1 VRRGHARSLRVG
13 LVCPYSLESP
23 GGVQNHVLGLADFL
37 ASQGH
42 QPRVLAPGALSNDVL
57 RPLDPRRF
65 TSAGPAVP
73 VRYNGSVA
81 RLSFGPLT
89 AARVRRWLRTG
100 RFDLLHI
107 HEPVTPSIALLALW
121 AAEQPVVATFH
132 AATPRSRSLRLA
144 GTVLRATVDK
154 LDARIA
160 VSETAR
166 QVVRRHLGTD
176 ATVVPNGIHF
186 ADFAEPSPLVLS
198 GSRRRPRLLFLG
210 RTDEPRKG
218 LDVLLAALPAIRR
231 AVPEL
236 EVIVAGEGQLPLPE
250 GCRRVGRVSEAEKV
264 ALLGTADVFVAPQRA
279 RESFG
284 IVLVEAMASGVPVVA
299 SDLAP
304 FVDLLGGDGSGTA
317 TAGTVFAAGDPA
329 ALAGAV
335 VDQLCRPDPART
347 RRARR
352 RARRFDWSAVGA
364 EIEQVYKTVLTTGP
378 AGHRPAARR
387 LTVAPGGGAEPTG
400 VYPCLPRA
408 VRSRG

>member
-1 VRRGHARSLRVG
+1 MRSGSARPLRVG

-37 ASQGH
+37 AERGH
-42 QPRVLAPGALSNDVL
+42 RPQVLAPGSLAADAL
-57 RPLDPRRF
+57 RPLDPLRF
-65 TSAGPAVP
+65 TSAGSAVP

-81 RLSFGPLT
+81 KVSFGPLT
-89 AARVRRWLRTG
+89 AARVRRWLRSG

-121 AAEQPVVATFH
+121 AAEQPVVGTFH

-144 GTVLRATVDK
+144 GTVLRAAVDK

-186 ADFAEPSPLVLS
+186 ADFAQHSPAGPVRA
-198 GSRRRPRLLFLG
+198 RRRLLFLG

-218 LDVLLAALPAIRR
+218 LDVLLDALPAIRR
-231 AVPEL
+231 AEPDL
-236 EVIVAGEGQLPLPE
+236 EVVIAGEGHQPLPA

-264 ALLGTADVFVAPQRA
+264 ELLSTADVFVAPQRA

-284 IVLVEAMASGVPVVA
+284 IVLVEAMASGVPVIA

-304 FVDLLGGDGSGTA
+304 FVDLLGPTGPGTA
-317 TAGTVFAAGDPA
+317 PAGTVFAAGDPT
-329 ALAGAV
+329 ALSRAV
-335 VDQLCRPDPART
+335 IDQLRRPDPART
-347 RRARR
+347 GRARR
-352 RARRFDWSAVGA
+352 RARRYDWSAVGA
-364 EIEQVYKTVLTTGP
+364 EIEQVYRDVLTPGP
-378 AGHRPAARR
+378 AATDRQ
-387 LTVAPGGGAEPTG
+387 
-400 VYPCLPRA
+400 RA
-408 VRSRG
+408 G

>member
-1 VRRGHARSLRVG
+1 VAEGGSLRVG

-37 ASQGH
+37 AGRGH
-42 QPRVLAPGALSNDVL
+42 QPRVLAPGALSADAL
-57 RPLDPRRF
+57 RPLDPGSF
-65 TSAGPAVP
+65 TSAGSAVP

-81 RLSFGPLT
+81 KVSFGPLT
-89 AARVRRWLRTG
+89 AARVRRWLRNG

-132 AATPRSRSLRLA
+132 AATPHSRSLRLA
-144 GTVLRATVDK
+144 GTVLRTAVHK

-166 QVVRRHLGTD
+166 QVVRRHLDTD

-186 ADFAEPSPLVLS
+186 ADFAGNSAPALPGE
-198 GSRRRPRLLFLG
+198 RRPRLLFLG

-218 LDVLLAALPAIRR
+218 LDVLLDALPTIRR
-231 AVPEL
+231 AEPDL
-236 EVIVAGEGQLPLPE
+236 EVVIAGEGAQPLPA
-250 GCRRVGRVSEAEKV
+250 GCRRVGRVSEAEKA
-264 ALLGTADVFVAPQRA
+264 ALLSTADIFVAPQRG

-304 FVDLLGGDGSGTA
+304 FVDLLGATGPETA
-317 TAGTVFAAGDPA
+317 AAGAVFAAGDAA
-329 ALAGAV
+329 ALARV
-335 VDQLCRPDPART
+335 VIDQLRRPDPART
-347 RRARR
+347 RRASR
-352 RARRFDWSAVGA
+352 RARRYDWSAVGA
-364 EIEQVYKTVLTTGP
+364 EIEQVYRTVLTTGP
-378 AGHRPAARR
+378 AALDRQ
-387 LTVAPGGGAEPTG
+387 
-400 VYPCLPRA
+400 RA
-408 VRSRG
+408 G

>member
-1 VRRGHARSLRVG
+1 VPSPRPLRIG

-37 ASQGH
+37 AAQGH
-42 QPRVLAPGALSNDVL
+42 QPRVLAPGALSPDVL
-57 RPLDPRRF
+57 RPLDPGRF
-65 TSAGPAVP
+65 TSAGAAVP

-81 RLSFGPLT
+81 RVNFGPLT
-89 AARVRRWLRTG
+89 AARVRRWLRDG
-100 RFDLLHI
+100 RFDLLHL

-144 GTVLRATVDK
+144 GTVLRAAVDK
-154 LDARIA
+154 LDAKIA

-166 QVVRRHLGTD
+166 QVVRRNLGTD

-186 ADFAEPSPLVLS
+186 ADFALDPPPTPS
-198 GSRRRPRLLFLG
+198 GRRRPRLLFLG

-218 LDVLLAALPAIRR
+218 LDVLLDALPAIRR
-231 AVPEL
+231 AEPDL
-236 EVIVAGEGQLPLPE
+236 EVVVAGEGHQPLPP
-250 GCRRVGRVSEAEKV
+250 GCSRLGRVTEAEKV
-264 ALLGTADVFVAPQRA
+264 ALLSTADVFVAPQRA

-304 FVDLLGGDGSGTA
+304 FVDLLGPAGPGTA
-317 TAGTVFAAGDPA
+317 PAGRVFPAGDPS
-329 ALAGAV
+329 ALARAV
-335 VDQLCRPDPART
+335 IEELRRPDPART

-352 RARRFDWSAVGA
+352 RARRYDWSAVGA
-364 EIEQVYKTVLTTGP
+364 EIEQVYRSVLTTGP
-378 AGHRPAARR
+378 AA
-387 LTVAPGGGAEPTG
+387 TG
-400 VYPCLPRA
+400 RQRA
-408 VRSRG
+408 G

>member
-1 VRRGHARSLRVG
+1 MPRGQAGRLRVG
-13 LVCPYSLESP
+13 LVCPYSLDAP
-23 GGVQNHVLGLADFL
+23 GGVQNHVLGLAHFL
-37 ASQGH
+37 AGQGH
-42 QPRVLAPGALSNDVL
+42 QPRVLAPGALSADAL
-57 RPLDPRRF
+57 RPLDPGRF
-65 TSAGPAVP
+65 TSAGSAVS

-81 RLSFGPLT
+81 RVNFGPLT

-144 GTVLRATVDK
+144 GTMLRSAVDK

-166 QVVRRHLGTD
+166 DVVRRHLGTD

-186 ADFAEPSPLVLS
+186 ADYARPSPPLLP
-198 GSRRRPRLLFLG
+198 GRRRPRLLFLG

-231 AVPEL
+231 AEPDL
-236 EVIVAGEGQLPLPE
+236 EVVIVGEGQHPLPA

-264 ALLGTADVFVAPQRA
+264 ALLSTADVFIAPQRA

-299 SDLAP
+299 SDLIP
-304 FVDLLGGDGSGTA
+304 FVDLLGPAGPGTA
-317 TAGTVFAAGDPA
+317 AAGTVFRAGDPA
-329 ALAGAV
+329 ALAQAV
-335 VDQLCRPDPART
+335 IEELRRPDPART

-352 RARRFDWSAVGA
+352 RAWRYDWSAVGA
-364 EIEQVYKTVLTTGP
+364 EIEQVYRTVLTAGP
-378 AGHRPAARR
+378 AATDRQ
-387 LTVAPGGGAEPTG
+387 
-400 VYPCLPRA
+400 RA
-408 VRSRG
+408 G

>member
-1 VRRGHARSLRVG
+1 MPSGHARSLRIG
-13 LVCPYSLESP
+13 LVCPYSLESA

-37 ASQGH
+37 ATQGH
-42 QPRVLAPGALSNDVL
+42 QPRVLAPGALSADVL
-57 RPLDPRRF
+57 RPLDPALF
-65 TSAGPAVP
+65 TSAGAAVP

-81 RLSFGPLT
+81 RVNFGPLT

-107 HEPVTPSIALLALW
+107 HEPVSPSIALLALW

-144 GTVLRATVDK
+144 GTVLRAAVDK
-154 LDARIA
+154 LDGRIA

-166 QVVRRHLGTD
+166 QAVRRHLGTD
-176 ATVVPNGIHF
+176 TTVVPNGIHF
-186 ADFAEPSPLVLS
+186 TDFAQESVPVLP

-218 LDVLLAALPAIRR
+218 LDVLLGALPAIRR
-231 AVPEL
+231 ALPDL
-236 EVIVAGEGQLPLPE
+236 EVIVAGEGRQPLPA
-250 GCRRVGRVSEAEKV
+250 GCRRLGRVSEAEKV
-264 ALLGTADVFVAPQRA
+264 GLLSTADVFVAPQRA

-304 FVDLLGGDGSGTA
+304 FVDLLGTNGPGA
-317 TAGTVFAAGDPA
+317 EIAGTVFPAGNPA

-335 VDQLCRPDPART
+335 VDQLRRPDPART

-364 EIEQVYKTVLTTGP
+364 EIERVYQSVLTTGP
-378 AGHRPAARR
+378 AATDRR
-387 LTVAPGGGAEPTG
+387 AG
-400 VYPCLPRA
+400 
-408 VRSRG
+408 

>member
-1 VRRGHARSLRVG
+1 VVAPTTTSGRSLRIG

-23 GGVQNHVLGLADFL
+23 GGVQNHVLGLAHFL
-37 ASQGH
+37 AAQGH
-42 QPRVLAPGALSNDVL
+42 QPRVLAPGALSSDGL
-57 RPLDPRRF
+57 RPLEPDHF
-65 TSAGPAVP
+65 TSAGSAVP
-73 VRYNGSVA
+73 VRYNGSIA
-81 RLSFGPLT
+81 RVSFGPLT
-89 AARVRRWLRTG
+89 AARVRRWVRGG

-132 AATPRSRSLRLA
+132 AATPRSRSLRVA
-144 GTVLRATVDK
+144 GTVLRAAVDK

-186 ADFAEPSPLVLS
+186 ADFAHDPLPVLS
-198 GSRRRPRLLFLG
+198 NRRRPRLLFLG

-218 LDVLLAALPAIRR
+218 LEVLLAALPAIRR
-231 AVPEL
+231 AEPDL
-236 EVIVAGEGQLPLPE
+236 EVIVAGEGHQPLPT
-250 GCRRVGRVSEAEKV
+250 GCRRLGRVSEAEKV
-264 ALLGTADVFVAPQRA
+264 ALLSSADVFVAPQRG

-304 FVDLLGGDGSGTA
+304 FVDLLGPPGAGASA
-317 TAGTVFAAGDPA
+317 AGTVFAAGDPA
-329 ALAGAV
+329 ALACAV
-335 VDQLCRPDPART
+335 VDELRRPDPART

-364 EIEQVYKTVLTTGP
+364 RIEQVYRNVLTTGP
-378 AGHRPAARR
+378 AATDRQ
-387 LTVAPGGGAEPTG
+387 
-400 VYPCLPRA
+400 RA
-408 VRSRG
+408 G